1 MIRFLIVG
9 AAVCLVAALGI
20 FLFHS
25 FGSGSITQERP
36 LVESVTPLQPAVRQ
50 SNLIIPINIPLET
63 IAAAANA
70 AAPPHLSGTRPNPA
84 PSLFREAQIDYMI
97 DRSPLTFTA
106 QGGALS
112 VGSELK
118 GNVHVSGQ
126 GAGSVTQSLGGL
138 IGGRIGSQL
147 QNLRF
152 DQTVAISGSVHAQA
166 RPQLMPDWHI
176 APRLTGKVTLKDVPL
191 TISGVKLNIAREL
204 QPLVNQALAAEIVK
218 AEETLRG
225 DDRIINLARQE
236 WGRLCLSKVL
246 PTVAPGAPALYV
258 EVKPVAAVAAQPV
271 IDAKGVHLLLGLR
284 AQTRILPEAT
294 QPECPFPSRL
304 EILPEN
310 NAGGITVAL
319 PIDVPFKELN
329 RLLSVQ
335 LAGKTYPQ
343 DQSGP
348 ATVTIRALDLTPSGK
363 RLLLALKV
371 TITEKKFFGLS
382 ADGEVYLWGRPELD
396 KATQSL
402 KLVDITLDVKSQ
414 AAFGL
419 LGAAASAAAPYI
431 TSLIAERAQIDLK
444 PFAADAKARIAAAA
458 RQVEASR
465 SDVKVNVTIS
475 DLNLQDIAFDATIL
489 RVTGEARGQASLSVI
504 SLPAR

>member
-1 MIRFLIVG
+1 M
-9 AAVCLVAALGI
+9 
-20 FLFHS
+20 
-25 FGSGSITQERP
+25 
-36 LVESVTPLQPAVRQ
+36 
-50 SNLIIPINIPLET
+50 
-63 IAAAANA
+63 
-70 AAPPHLSGTRPNPA
+70 
-84 PSLFREAQIDYMI
+84 
-97 DRSPLTFTA
+97 
-106 QGGALS
+106 
-112 VGSELK
+112 
-118 GNVHVSGQ
+118 
-126 GAGSVTQSLGGL
+126 
-138 IGGRIGSQL
+138 
-147 QNLRF
+147 
-152 DQTVAISGSVHAQA
+152 
-166 RPQLMPDWHI
+166 
-176 APRLTGKVTLKDVPL
+176 
-191 TISGVKLNIAREL
+191 
-204 QPLVNQALAAEIVK
+204 
-218 AEETLRG
+218 
-225 DDRIINLARQE
+225 
-236 WGRLCLSKVL
+236 SKVL

>member
-1 MIRFLIVG
+1 MIRFLMGG
-9 AAVCLVAALGI
+9 AAVCLAAALGA

-25 FGSGSITQERP
+25 FGGGSITQERP
-36 LVESVTPLQPAVRQ
+36 LVESVMPLQPAVRA
-50 SNLIIPINIPLET
+50 SNLLVPIHIPLQT

-70 AAPPHLSGTRPNPA
+70 AAAPQLSGTRPNPA
-84 PSLFREAQIDYMI
+84 PSLFREAQINYMVE
-97 DRSPLTFTA
+97 RGPLAFA
-106 QGGALS
+106 ALGGGLS
-112 VGSELK
+112 VESALK
-118 GNVHVSGQ
+118 GNVQVSGQ
-126 GAGSVTQSLGGL
+126 GAGSVTQSLSGL

-147 QNLRF
+147 QNVRF
-152 DQTVAISGSVHAQA
+152 DQSVAVSGSISAQA

-176 APRLTGKVTLKDVPL
+176 APRLTGKVTLKEVPL
-191 TISGVKLNIAREL
+191 TIAGVKLNIAREL
-204 QPLVNQALAAEIVK
+204 QPLVNQVLAAEIAK
-218 AEETLRG
+218 AEEALRG
-225 DDRIINLARQE
+225 DDRIVNLARQE
-236 WGRLCLSKVL
+236 WGRLCLSRAL
-246 PTVAPGAPALYV
+246 PIVAPGAPVLFV

-294 QPECPFPSRL
+294 KPECPFPSRL
-304 EILPEN
+304 ELLPEQ

-319 PIDVPFKELN
+319 PIDVPFKELS
-329 RLLSVQ
+329 RLLSAQ

-343 DQSGP
+343 DQSGA

-363 RLLLALKV
+363 RLLLALQV

-396 KATQSL
+396 QATQSL
-402 KLVDITLDVKSQ
+402 KLVDIALDVKSQ

-419 LGAAASAAAPYI
+419 LGAAASAAAPYL
-431 TSLIAERAQIDLK
+431 TSLIAERAQVDLK

-475 DLNLQDIAFDATIL
+475 DLNLQDIAFDAAIL
-489 RVTGEARGQASLSVI
+489 RVTGEARGQASLSVV